1 MKTMQRIETIVLALA
16 LAGCGGVRQQAKSE
30 ALPLYDS
37 RQGWVT
43 GEIVTEGCGCSN
55 SFLKEFPQSRTV
67 TPDAVLASYSVG
79 NVTSVVLYKA
89 SVRTASGDTAIVEQ
103 TCTLWK
109 GMYSGLATTS
119 TVAIPEGP
127 DNDRP
132 SLRARHQHARPAARF
147 ARPRR
152 ARAWRGDDR
161 CKNHNDSRRTIGG
174 DCDESDGEEDA

>member
-119 TVAIPEGP
+119 TVAIPEG
-127 DNDRP
+127 D
-132 SLRARHQHARPAARF
+132 QT
-147 ARPRR
+147 
-152 ARAWRGDDR
+152 
-161 CKNHNDSRRTIGG
+161 TIGLRCG
-174 DCDESDGEEDA
+174 LDTSMPDQRLDLLVLDVREHGEATIDARITTTAEER